1 MFMKNKSILL
11 ISDNKRTEADLSE
24 KLLLLRNSD
33 DIETVGFDEIQD
45 LFNTYCT
52 DVILLDSSGRENSIE
67 TEIRFIKENDEHVFL
82 ILLSESS
89 SPDFIAGMYD
99 CGIDDYILPSSTPA
113 DILIKVVNAI
123 KRAEERKIAYKNEL
137 LLKEL
142 DVISSESGFYTER
155 CANELLNQEFE
166 HISDGIFMI
175 LTYDELDRA
184 RVSVDILRNAVS
196 ASVRKSDTVVEL
208 RTVKFY
214 ILLPNTDIDG
224 GIAVFRKIKEN
235 LHDAFRLKAGI
246 EKITSK
252 DFRTIEQRA
261 SAALSEAM
269 LSANDYC
276 IYTEKEA
283 PLQEKDWNIEI
294 EPEKKDFKL
303 FRQKFSKKME
313 NVITP
318 VFYRIQK
325 VYEDELPDT
334 KIEQSPDEFQCIF
347 HLKSLKQTSRLTL
360 VYAGLGKVVLY
371 ITHSGLDSPENREIV
386 LPLKDLTEKSLSD
399 ILCAFV
405 EEYKSCI
412 DV

>member
-1 MFMKNKSILL
+1 MKNKSIIL
-11 ISDNKRTEADLSE
+11 ISDNKKAETELAE

-33 DIETVGFDEIQD
+33 DFETLGFDAIQD
-45 LFNTYCT
+45 LFKKYYT
-52 DVILLDSSGRENSIE
+52 DVILLDSSGRETSIE
-67 TEIRFIKENDEHVFL
+67 TQIRYIKEQDRHVFL
-82 ILLSESS
+82 ILLSKSS
-89 SPDFIAGMYD
+89 EPDFIAGMYD

-123 KRAEERKIAYKNEL
+123 KRAEERRIAYKNEL

-155 CANELLNQEFE
+155 CANELINQEFE
-166 HISDGIFMI
+166 ALADGVFMI
-175 LTYDELDRA
+175 VTYDELDRA
-184 RVSVDILRNAVS
+184 RFSLDALRS
-196 ASVRKSDTVVEL
+196 ALSLSVRKSDTVVEL
-208 RTVKFY
+208 KTSKFY
-214 ILLPNTDIDG
+214 ILLPNTDING

-235 LHDAFRLKAGI
+235 LQEAFRLKAGI

-252 DFRTIEQRA
+252 DFRIIEQKA

-276 IYTEKEA
+276 IYTEKEQA
-283 PLQEKDWNIEI
+283 LQEKDWNIEI

-303 FRQKFSKKME
+303 FRQKFLKKTE

-318 VFYRIQK
+318 VFYRLQK
-325 VYEDELPDT
+325 VFEDELPDT
-334 KIEQSPDEFQCIF
+334 KIEQSTDEFQCIF
-347 HLKSLKQTSRLTL
+347 HLKSLKQTSRLTI
-360 VYAGLGKVVLY
+360 VYAGLGKIVLY

-399 ILCAFV
+399 IVCTFV

-412 DV
+412 DI

>member
-1 MFMKNKSILL
+1 MKNKSIIL
-11 ISDNKRTEADLSE
+11 ISDNKKAETELAE

-33 DIETVGFDEIQD
+33 DIETLGFDAIQD
-45 LFNTYCT
+45 LFKKYYT
-52 DVILLDSSGRENSIE
+52 DVILLDSSGRETSIE
-67 TEIRFIKENDEHVFL
+67 TQIRYIKEQDRHVFL
-82 ILLSESS
+82 ILLSKSS
-89 SPDFIAGMYD
+89 EPDFIAGMYD

-123 KRAEERKIAYKNEL
+123 KRAEERRIAYKNEL

-155 CANELLNQEFE
+155 CANELINQEFE
-166 HISDGIFMI
+166 ALADGVFMI
-175 LTYDELDRA
+175 VTYDELDRA
-184 RVSVDILRNAVS
+184 RFSLDALRS
-196 ASVRKSDTVVEL
+196 ALSLSVRKSDTVVEL
-208 RTVKFY
+208 KTSKFY
-214 ILLPNTDIDG
+214 ILLPNTDING
-224 GIAVFRKIKEN
+224 GIAVFRKVKEN
-235 LHDAFRLKAGI
+235 LQEAFRLKAGI

-252 DFRTIEQRA
+252 DFRIIEQKA

-276 IYTEKEA
+276 IYTEKEQA
-283 PLQEKDWNIEI
+283 LQEKDWNIEI

-303 FRQKFSKKME
+303 FRQKFLKKTE

-318 VFYRIQK
+318 VFYRLQK
-325 VYEDELPDT
+325 VFEDELPDT
-334 KIEQSPDEFQCIF
+334 KIEQSTDEFQCIF
-347 HLKSLKQTSRLTL
+347 HLKSLKQTSRLTI
-360 VYAGLGKVVLY
+360 VYAGLGKIVLY

-399 ILCAFV
+399 IVCTFV

-412 DV
+412 DI

>member
-1 MFMKNKSILL
+1 MKNKSIIL
-11 ISDNKRTEADLSE
+11 ISDNKKAETELAE

-33 DIETVGFDEIQD
+33 DIETLGFDAIQD
-45 LFNTYCT
+45 LFKKYYT
-52 DVILLDSSGRENSIE
+52 DVILLDSYGRETSIE
-67 TEIRFIKENDEHVFL
+67 TQIRYIKEQDRHVFL
-82 ILLSESS
+82 ILLSKSS
-89 SPDFIAGMYD
+89 EPDFIAGMYD

-123 KRAEERKIAYKNEL
+123 KRAEERRIAYKNEL

-155 CANELLNQEFE
+155 CANELINQEFE
-166 HISDGIFMI
+166 ALADGVFMI
-175 LTYDELDRA
+175 VTYDELDRA
-184 RVSVDILRNAVS
+184 RFSLDALRS
-196 ASVRKSDTVVEL
+196 ALSLSVRKSDTVVEL
-208 RTVKFY
+208 KTSKFY
-214 ILLPNTDIDG
+214 ILLPNTDING

-235 LHDAFRLKAGI
+235 LQEAFRLKAGI

-252 DFRTIEQRA
+252 DFRIIEQKA

-276 IYTEKEA
+276 IYTEKEQA
-283 PLQEKDWNIEI
+283 LQEKDWNIEI

-303 FRQKFSKKME
+303 FRQKFLKKTE

-318 VFYRIQK
+318 VFYRLQK
-325 VYEDELPDT
+325 VFEDELPDT
-334 KIEQSPDEFQCIF
+334 KIEQSTDEFQCIF
-347 HLKSLKQTSRLTL
+347 HLKSLKQTSRLTI
-360 VYAGLGKVVLY
+360 VYAGLGKIVLY

-399 ILCAFV
+399 IVCTFV

-412 DV
+412 DI

>member
-1 MFMKNKSILL
+1 MKNKSIIL
-11 ISDNKRTEADLSE
+11 ISDNKKVETELAE

-33 DIETVGFDEIQD
+33 DIETLGFDAIQD
-45 LFNTYCT
+45 LFKKYYT
-52 DVILLDSSGRENSIE
+52 DVILLDSYGRETSIE
-67 TEIRFIKENDEHVFL
+67 TQIRYIKEQDRHVFL
-82 ILLSESS
+82 ILLSKSS
-89 SPDFIAGMYD
+89 EPDFIAGMYD

-123 KRAEERKIAYKNEL
+123 KRAEERRIAYKNEL

-155 CANELLNQEFE
+155 CANELINQEFE
-166 HISDGIFMI
+166 ALADGVFMI
-175 LTYDELDRA
+175 VTYDELDRA
-184 RVSVDILRNAVS
+184 RFSLDALRS
-196 ASVRKSDTVVEL
+196 ALSLSVRKSDTVVEL
-208 RTVKFY
+208 KTSKFY
-214 ILLPNTDIDG
+214 ILLPNTDING

-235 LHDAFRLKAGI
+235 LQEAFRLKAGI

-252 DFRTIEQRA
+252 DFRIIEQKA

-276 IYTEKEA
+276 IYTEKEQA
-283 PLQEKDWNIEI
+283 LQEKDWNIEI

-303 FRQKFSKKME
+303 FRQKFLKKTE

-318 VFYRIQK
+318 VFYRLQK
-325 VYEDELPDT
+325 VFEDELPDT
-334 KIEQSPDEFQCIF
+334 KIEQSTDEFQCIF
-347 HLKSLKQTSRLTL
+347 HLKSLKQTSRLTI
-360 VYAGLGKVVLY
+360 VYAGLGKIVLY

-399 ILCAFV
+399 IVCTFV

-412 DV
+412 DI

>member
-1 MFMKNKSILL
+1 MKNKSIIL
-11 ISDNKRTEADLSE
+11 ISDNKKAETELAE

-33 DIETVGFDEIQD
+33 DIETLGFDAIQD
-45 LFNTYCT
+45 LFKKYYT
-52 DVILLDSSGRENSIE
+52 DVILLDSYGRETSIE
-67 TEIRFIKENDEHVFL
+67 TQIRYIKEQDRHVFL
-82 ILLSESS
+82 ILLSKSS
-89 SPDFIAGMYD
+89 EPDFIAGMYD

-123 KRAEERKIAYKNEL
+123 KRAEERRIAYKNEL

-155 CANELLNQEFE
+155 CANELINQEFE
-166 HISDGIFMI
+166 ALADGVFMI
-175 LTYDELDRA
+175 VTYDELDRA
-184 RVSVDILRNAVS
+184 RFSLDALRS
-196 ASVRKSDTVVEL
+196 ALSLSVRKSDTVVEL
-208 RTVKFY
+208 KTSKFY
-214 ILLPNTDIDG
+214 ILLPNTDING
-224 GIAVFRKIKEN
+224 GIAVFRKVKEN
-235 LHDAFRLKAGI
+235 LQEAFRLKAGI

-252 DFRTIEQRA
+252 DFRIIEQKA

-276 IYTEKEA
+276 IYTEKEQA
-283 PLQEKDWNIEI
+283 LQEKDWNIEI

-303 FRQKFSKKME
+303 FRQKFLKKTE

-318 VFYRIQK
+318 VFYRLQK
-325 VYEDELPDT
+325 VFEDELPDT
-334 KIEQSPDEFQCIF
+334 KIEQSTDEFQCIF
-347 HLKSLKQTSRLTL
+347 HLKSLKQTSRLTI
-360 VYAGLGKVVLY
+360 VYAGLGKIVLY

-399 ILCAFV
+399 IVCTFV

-412 DV
+412 DI

>member
-1 MFMKNKSILL
+1 MKNKSIIL
-11 ISDNKRTEADLSE
+11 ISDNKKAETELAE

-33 DIETVGFDEIQD
+33 DIETLGFDAIQD
-45 LFNTYCT
+45 LFKKYYT
-52 DVILLDSSGRENSIE
+52 DVILLDSSGRETSIE
-67 TEIRFIKENDEHVFL
+67 TQIRYIKEQDRHVFL
-82 ILLSESS
+82 ILLSKSS
-89 SPDFIAGMYD
+89 EPDFIAGMYD

-123 KRAEERKIAYKNEL
+123 KRAEERRIAYKNEL

-155 CANELLNQEFE
+155 CANELINQEFE
-166 HISDGIFMI
+166 ALADGVFMI
-175 LTYDELDRA
+175 VTYDELDRA
-184 RVSVDILRNAVS
+184 RFSLDALRS
-196 ASVRKSDTVVEL
+196 ALSLSVRKSDTVVEL
-208 RTVKFY
+208 KTSKFY
-214 ILLPNTDIDG
+214 ILLPNTDING
-224 GIAVFRKIKEN
+224 GIAVFTKIKEN
-235 LHDAFRLKAGI
+235 LQEAFRLKAGI

-252 DFRTIEQRA
+252 DFRIIEQKA

-276 IYTEKEA
+276 IYTEKEQA
-283 PLQEKDWNIEI
+283 LQEKDWNIEI

-303 FRQKFSKKME
+303 FRQKFLKKTE

-318 VFYRIQK
+318 VFYRLQK
-325 VYEDELPDT
+325 VFEDELPDT
-334 KIEQSPDEFQCIF
+334 KIEQSTDEFQCIF
-347 HLKSLKQTSRLTL
+347 HLKSLKQTSRLTI
-360 VYAGLGKVVLY
+360 VYAGLGKIVLY

-399 ILCAFV
+399 IVCTFV

-412 DV
+412 DI

>member
-1 MFMKNKSILL
+1 MKNKSIIL
-11 ISDNKRTEADLSE
+11 ISDNKKAETELAE

-33 DIETVGFDEIQD
+33 DIETLGFDAIQD
-45 LFNTYCT
+45 LFKKYYT
-52 DVILLDSSGRENSIE
+52 DVILLDSSGRETSIE
-67 TEIRFIKENDEHVFL
+67 TQIRYIKEQDRHVFL
-82 ILLSESS
+82 ILLSKSS
-89 SPDFIAGMYD
+89 EPDFIAGMYD

-123 KRAEERKIAYKNEL
+123 KRAEERRIAYKNEL

-155 CANELLNQEFE
+155 CANELINQEFE
-166 HISDGIFMI
+166 ALADGVFMI
-175 LTYDELDRA
+175 VTYDELDRA
-184 RVSVDILRNAVS
+184 RFSLDALRS
-196 ASVRKSDTVVEL
+196 ALSLSVRKSDTVVEL
-208 RTVKFY
+208 KTSKFY
-214 ILLPNTDIDG
+214 ILLPNTDING

-235 LHDAFRLKAGI
+235 LQEAFRLKAGI

-252 DFRTIEQRA
+252 DFRIIEQKA

-276 IYTEKEA
+276 IYTEKEQA
-283 PLQEKDWNIEI
+283 LQEKDWNIEI

-303 FRQKFSKKME
+303 FRQKFLKKTE

-318 VFYRIQK
+318 VFYRLQK
-325 VYEDELPDT
+325 VFEDELPDT
-334 KIEQSPDEFQCIF
+334 KIEQSTDEFQCIF
-347 HLKSLKQTSRLTL
+347 HLKSLKQTSRLTI
-360 VYAGLGKVVLY
+360 VYAGLGKIVLY

-399 ILCAFV
+399 IVCAFV

>member
-1 MFMKNKSILL
+1 MKNKSIIL
-11 ISDNKRTEADLSE
+11 ISDNKKAETELAE

-33 DIETVGFDEIQD
+33 DIETLGFDAIQD
-45 LFNTYCT
+45 LFKKYYT
-52 DVILLDSSGRENSIE
+52 DVILLDSSGRETSIE
-67 TEIRFIKENDEHVFL
+67 TQIRYIKEQDRHVFL
-82 ILLSESS
+82 ILLSKSS
-89 SPDFIAGMYD
+89 EPDFIAGMYD

-123 KRAEERKIAYKNEL
+123 KRAEERRIAYKNEL

-155 CANELLNQEFE
+155 CANELINQEFE
-166 HISDGIFMI
+166 ALADGVFMI
-175 LTYDELDRA
+175 VTYDELDRA
-184 RVSVDILRNAVS
+184 RFSLDALRS
-196 ASVRKSDTVVEL
+196 ALSLSVRKSDTVVEL
-208 RTVKFY
+208 KTSKFY
-214 ILLPNTDIDG
+214 ILLPNTDISG

-235 LHDAFRLKAGI
+235 LQEAFRLKAGI

-252 DFRTIEQRA
+252 DFRIIEQKA

-276 IYTEKEA
+276 IYTEKEQA
-283 PLQEKDWNIEI
+283 LQEKDWNIEI

-303 FRQKFSKKME
+303 FRQKFLKKTE

-318 VFYRIQK
+318 VFYRLQK
-325 VYEDELPDT
+325 VFEDELPDT
-334 KIEQSPDEFQCIF
+334 KIEQSTDEFQCIF
-347 HLKSLKQTSRLTL
+347 HLKSLKQTSRLTI
-360 VYAGLGKVVLY
+360 VYAGLGKIVLY

-399 ILCAFV
+399 IVCTFV

-412 DV
+412 DI

>member
-1 MFMKNKSILL
+1 MKNKSIIL
-11 ISDNKRTEADLSE
+11 ISDNKKAETELAE

-33 DIETVGFDEIQD
+33 DIETLGFDAIQD
-45 LFNTYCT
+45 LFKKYYT
-52 DVILLDSSGRENSIE
+52 DVILLDSYGRETSIE
-67 TEIRFIKENDEHVFL
+67 TQIRYIKEQDRHVFL
-82 ILLSESS
+82 ILLSKSS
-89 SPDFIAGMYD
+89 EPDFIAGMYD

-123 KRAEERKIAYKNEL
+123 KRAEERRIAYKNEL

-155 CANELLNQEFE
+155 CANELLNQELE

-175 LTYDELDRA
+175 VTYDELDRA
-184 RVSVDILRNAVS
+184 RFSLDALRS
-196 ASVRKSDTVVEL
+196 ALSLSVRKSDTVVEL
-208 RTVKFY
+208 KTSKFY
-214 ILLPNTDIDG
+214 ILLPNTDING

-235 LHDAFRLKAGI
+235 LQEAFRLKAGI

-252 DFRTIEQRA
+252 DFRIIEQKA

-276 IYTEKEA
+276 IYTEKEQA
-283 PLQEKDWNIEI
+283 LQEKDWNIEI

-303 FRQKFSKKME
+303 FRQKFLKKTE

-318 VFYRIQK
+318 VFYRLQK
-325 VYEDELPDT
+325 VFEDELPDT
-334 KIEQSPDEFQCIF
+334 KIEQSTDEFQCIF
-347 HLKSLKQTSRLTL
+347 HLKSLKQTSRLTI
-360 VYAGLGKVVLY
+360 VYAGLGKIVLY

-399 ILCAFV
+399 IVCTFV

-412 DV
+412 DI

>member
-1 MFMKNKSILL
+1 MKNKSIIL
-11 ISDNKRTEADLSE
+11 ISDNKKAETELAE

-33 DIETVGFDEIQD
+33 DIETLGFDAIQD
-45 LFNTYCT
+45 LFKKYYA
-52 DVILLDSSGRENSIE
+52 DVILLDSSGRETSIE
-67 TEIRFIKENDEHVFL
+67 TQIRYIKEQDRHVFL
-82 ILLSESS
+82 ILLSKSS
-89 SPDFIAGMYD
+89 EPDFIAGMYD

-123 KRAEERKIAYKNEL
+123 KRAEERRIAYKNEL

-155 CANELLNQEFE
+155 CANELINQEFE
-166 HISDGIFMI
+166 ALADGVFMI
-175 LTYDELDRA
+175 VTYDELDRA
-184 RVSVDILRNAVS
+184 RFSLDALRS
-196 ASVRKSDTVVEL
+196 ALSLSVRKSDTVVEL
-208 RTVKFY
+208 KTSKFY
-214 ILLPNTDIDG
+214 ILLPNTDING

-235 LHDAFRLKAGI
+235 LQEAFRLKAGI

-252 DFRTIEQRA
+252 DFRIIEQKA

-276 IYTEKEA
+276 IYTEKEQA
-283 PLQEKDWNIEI
+283 LQEKDWNIEI

-303 FRQKFSKKME
+303 FRQKFLKKTE

-318 VFYRIQK
+318 VFYRLQK
-325 VYEDELPDT
+325 VFEDELPDT
-334 KIEQSPDEFQCIF
+334 KIEQSTDEFQCIF
-347 HLKSLKQTSRLTL
+347 HLKSLKQTSRLTI
-360 VYAGLGKVVLY
+360 VYAGLGKIVLY

-399 ILCAFV
+399 IVCTFV

-412 DV
+412 DI

>member
-1 MFMKNKSILL
+1 MKNKSIIL
-11 ISDNKRTEADLSE
+11 ISDNKKAETELAE

-33 DIETVGFDEIQD
+33 DIETLGFDAIQD
-45 LFNTYCT
+45 LFKKYYT
-52 DVILLDSSGRENSIE
+52 DVILLDSSGRETSIE
-67 TEIRFIKENDEHVFL
+67 TQIRYIKEQDRHVFL
-82 ILLSESS
+82 ILLSKSS
-89 SPDFIAGMYD
+89 EPDFIAGMYD

-123 KRAEERKIAYKNEL
+123 KRAEERRIAYKNEL

-155 CANELLNQEFE
+155 CANELINQEFE
-166 HISDGIFMI
+166 ALADGVFMI
-175 LTYDELDRA
+175 VTYDELDRA
-184 RVSVDILRNAVS
+184 RFSLDALRS
-196 ASVRKSDTVVEL
+196 ALSLSVRKSDTVVEL
-208 RTVKFY
+208 KTSKFY
-214 ILLPNTDIDG
+214 ILLPNTDING

-235 LHDAFRLKAGI
+235 LQEAFRLKAGI

-252 DFRTIEQRA
+252 DFRIIEQKA

-276 IYTEKEA
+276 IYTEKEHA
-283 PLQEKDWNIEI
+283 LQEKDWNIEI

-303 FRQKFSKKME
+303 FRQKFLKKTE

-318 VFYRIQK
+318 VFYRLQK
-325 VYEDELPDT
+325 VFEDELPDT
-334 KIEQSPDEFQCIF
+334 KIEQSTDEFQCIF
-347 HLKSLKQTSRLTL
+347 HLKSLKQTSRLTI
-360 VYAGLGKVVLY
+360 VYAGLGKIVLY

-399 ILCAFV
+399 IVCTFV

-412 DV
+412 DI

>member
-1 MFMKNKSILL
+1 MKNKSIIL
-11 ISDNKRTEADLSE
+11 ISDNKKAETELAE

-33 DIETVGFDEIQD
+33 DIETLGFDAIQD
-45 LFNTYCT
+45 LFKKYYT
-52 DVILLDSSGRENSIE
+52 DVILLDSSGRETSIE
-67 TEIRFIKENDEHVFL
+67 TQIRYIKEQDRHVFL
-82 ILLSESS
+82 ILLSKSS
-89 SPDFIAGMYD
+89 EPDFIAGMYD
-99 CGIDDYILPSSTPA
+99 CGIDDYILSSSTPA

-123 KRAEERKIAYKNEL
+123 KRAEERRIAYKNEL

-155 CANELLNQEFE
+155 CANELINQEFE
-166 HISDGIFMI
+166 ALADGVFMI
-175 LTYDELDRA
+175 VTYDELDRA
-184 RVSVDILRNAVS
+184 RFSLDALRS
-196 ASVRKSDTVVEL
+196 ALSLSVRKSDTVVEL
-208 RTVKFY
+208 KTSKFY
-214 ILLPNTDIDG
+214 ILLPNTDING

-235 LHDAFRLKAGI
+235 LQEAFRLKAGI

-252 DFRTIEQRA
+252 DFRIIEQKA

-276 IYTEKEA
+276 IYTEKEQA
-283 PLQEKDWNIEI
+283 LQEKDWNIEI

-303 FRQKFSKKME
+303 FRQKFLKKTE

-318 VFYRIQK
+318 VFYRLQK
-325 VYEDELPDT
+325 VFEDELPDT
-334 KIEQSPDEFQCIF
+334 KIEQSTDEFQCIF
-347 HLKSLKQTSRLTL
+347 HLKSLKQTSRLTI
-360 VYAGLGKVVLY
+360 VYAGLGKIVLY

-399 ILCAFV
+399 IVCTFV

-412 DV
+412 DI

>member
-33 DIETVGFDEIQD
+33 DIETVGFDEIQN
-45 LFNTYCT
+45 LFNNYCA

-82 ILLSESS
+82 ILISESS
-89 SPDFIAGMYD
+89 APDFIAGMYD
-99 CGIDDYILPSSTPA
+99 CGIDDYILPSSTAA

-123 KRAEERKIAYKNEL
+123 KRAEERKIAHKNEL
-137 LLKEL
+137 LLNEL

-155 CANELLNQEFE
+155 CANELLTLELENL
-166 HISDGIFMI
+166 SGGLFMI
-175 LTYDELDRA
+175 VTYDELDRA
-184 RVSVDILRNAVS
+184 RFSIDALRCAVS

-208 RTVKFY
+208 KTAKFY
-214 ILLPNTDIDG
+214 ILLPNTDNEG

-235 LHDAFRLKAGI
+235 LQDAFRLKAGI
-246 EKITSK
+246 EKVTSK
-252 DFRTIEQRA
+252 DFRLIEQKA

-276 IYTEKEA
+276 IYTEKD
-283 PLQEKDWNIEI
+283 LQRQEKDWNIEI
-294 EPEKKDFKL
+294 EHEKKDFKL

-318 VFYRIQK
+318 VFYRLQK

-334 KIEQSPDEFQCIF
+334 KIEQSTDDFQCIF
-347 HLKSLKQTSRLTL
+347 HLKSLKQTSRFTL
-360 VYAGLGKVVLY
+360 VYAGLGKIVMY
-371 ITHSGLDSPENREIV
+371 ITHSGLDSPENREII
-386 LPLKDLTEKSLSD
+386 LPLKELTEKSLSD
-399 ILCAFV
+399 IVCTFV
-405 EEYKSCI
+405 EEYKTCI
-412 DV
+412 EV

>member
-1 MFMKNKSILL
+1 MKNKSIIL
-11 ISDNKRTEADLSE
+11 ISDNKKAETELAE

-33 DIETVGFDEIQD
+33 DIETLGFDAIQD
-45 LFNTYCT
+45 LFKKYYT
-52 DVILLDSSGRENSIE
+52 DVILLDSSGRETSIE
-67 TEIRFIKENDEHVFL
+67 TQIRYIKEQDRHVFL
-82 ILLSESS
+82 ILLSKSS
-89 SPDFIAGMYD
+89 EPDFIAGMYD

-123 KRAEERKIAYKNEL
+123 KRAEERRIAYKNEL

-155 CANELLNQEFE
+155 CANELINQEFE
-166 HISDGIFMI
+166 TLADGVFMI
-175 LTYDELDRA
+175 VTYDELDRA
-184 RVSVDILRNAVS
+184 RFSLDALRS
-196 ASVRKSDTVVEL
+196 ALSLSVRKSDTVVEL
-208 RTVKFY
+208 KTSKFY
-214 ILLPNTDIDG
+214 ILLPNTDING

-235 LHDAFRLKAGI
+235 LQEAFRLKAGI

-252 DFRTIEQRA
+252 DFRIIEQKA

-276 IYTEKEA
+276 IYTEKEQA
-283 PLQEKDWNIEI
+283 LQEKDWNIEI

-303 FRQKFSKKME
+303 FRQKFLKKTE

-318 VFYRIQK
+318 VFYRLQK
-325 VYEDELPDT
+325 VFEDELPDT
-334 KIEQSPDEFQCIF
+334 KIEQSTDEFQCIF
-347 HLKSLKQTSRLTL
+347 HLKSLKQTSRLTI
-360 VYAGLGKVVLY
+360 VYAGLGKIVLY

-399 ILCAFV
+399 IVCTFV

-412 DV
+412 DI

>member
-1 MFMKNKSILL
+1 M
-11 ISDNKRTEADLSE
+11 
-24 KLLLLRNSD
+24 
-33 DIETVGFDEIQD
+33 
-45 LFNTYCT
+45 
-52 DVILLDSSGRENSIE
+52 ILLDSYGRETSIE
-67 TEIRFIKENDEHVFL
+67 TQIRYIKEQDRHVFL
-82 ILLSESS
+82 ILLSKSS
-89 SPDFIAGMYD
+89 EPDFIAGMYD

-123 KRAEERKIAYKNEL
+123 KRAEERRIAYKNEL

-155 CANELLNQEFE
+155 CANELINQEFE
-166 HISDGIFMI
+166 ALADGVFMI
-175 LTYDELDRA
+175 VTYDELDRA
-184 RVSVDILRNAVS
+184 RFSLDALRS
-196 ASVRKSDTVVEL
+196 ALSLSVRKSDTVVEL
-208 RTVKFY
+208 KTSKFY
-214 ILLPNTDIDG
+214 ILLPNTDING

-235 LHDAFRLKAGI
+235 LQEAFRLKAGI

-252 DFRTIEQRA
+252 DFRIIEQKA

-276 IYTEKEA
+276 IYTEKEQA
-283 PLQEKDWNIEI
+283 LQEKDWNIEI

-303 FRQKFSKKME
+303 FRQKFLKKTE

-318 VFYRIQK
+318 VFYRLQK
-325 VYEDELPDT
+325 VFEDELPDT
-334 KIEQSPDEFQCIF
+334 KIEQSTDEFQCIF
-347 HLKSLKQTSRLTL
+347 HLKSLKQTSRLTI
-360 VYAGLGKVVLY
+360 VYAGLGKIVLY

-399 ILCAFV
+399 IVCTFV

-412 DV
+412 DI